1 MDNEFGIMGYNKIKK
16 RKYSINN
23 IFCDTFL
30 YCLLLLLISF
40 LPFCYVNAN
49 IFFYITDFVVSL
61 ILYIIF
67 ILIKFNKNNVSFTLH
82 IYFKDKECQQNFLHS
97 NYHLK
102 ESVNIILEN
111 NIKPI
116 KNNNYNS
123 IIFEINNNNKMNIY
137 NKLKDRYE
145 IMNL

>member
-1 MDNEFGIMGYNKIKK
+1 MDNEFGIMGYDKIKK

-40 LPFCYVNAN
+40 LPFCCVNAN

-67 ILIKFNKNNVSFTLH
+67 ILIKFNKNNISFTL
-82 IYFKDKECQQNFLHS
+82 Y
-97 NYHLK
+97 
-102 ESVNIILEN
+102 
-111 NIKPI
+111 
-116 KNNNYNS
+116 
-123 IIFEINNNNKMNIY
+123 IF
-137 NKLKDRYE
+137 
-145 IMNL
+145 

>member
-1 MDNEFGIMGYNKIKK
+1 MDNEFGIVRYNKIKK

-30 YCLLLLLISF
+30 YYLLFFLILF

-49 IFFYITDFVVSL
+49 IFFYIAYFVVSL
-61 ILYIIF
+61 IPYLIF
-67 ILIKFNKNNVSFTLH
+67 ILIKFNKNNVSFTLY

-97 NYHLK
+97 NYYLK

-123 IIFEINNNNKMNIY
+123 ISFEINNDKINIY

-145 IMNL
+145 LVNC